1 MTFTFPAGVEGEG
14 NVKVAFLPAI
24 ADVEAPSLAG
34 DLAAAIDLSCYVT
47 GDGFTPGGTQEEKSD
62 RRLCSRQ
69 TFGAPGA
76 ITYTIGELTY
86 VYDPQDPS
94 NTGLENEAYSEL
106 TPDRVG
112 FIMVRFGI
120 AFETDWAAAQI
131 VDIYPAIMGAQFKN
145 PPVAA
150 AAGGGGTS
158 KLTVR
163 QTPYV
168 SGPASLDVALAA

>member
-1 MTFTFPAGVEGEG
+1 MTFPFPDGIEGEG

-24 ADVEAPSLAG
+24 ANTASPSVAG
-34 DLAAAIDLSCYVT
+34 DFAAAIDLSCYVT
-47 GDGFTPGGTQEEKSD
+47 GDGFAPGGSQEERTD

-69 TFGAPGA
+69 VFGSPGS

-86 VYDPQDPS
+86 VYAPQDP
-94 NTGLENEAYSEL
+94 TGTGNENDAYSEL

-112 FIMVRFGI
+112 FIAVRFGI
-120 AFETDWAAAQI
+120 AFETAWTAAQI
-131 VDIYPAIMGAQFKN
+131 ADIYPVIMGAQFKN

-150 AAGGGGTS
+150 AAGGAGTS

-168 SGPASLDVALAA
+168 SGPAILDVALVA